1 MKYIDIQLTD
11 KELWEQF
18 QAKYQAG
25 EYADALALLQKP
37 NQNNEAYVWEKYDI
51 SGSYVV
57 SETVISENGM
67 GKNPVMPDDADLS
80 VKYTA
85 YELNSETGVFTLLE
99 PDENAGSPLYYPS
112 PSPNK
117 IYAAFDSGTHGS
129 YVDIYKWAV
138 YSYESVV
145 GDPVKGSTYYG
156 TVISEDEAAYP
167 ANGEQ
172 DGYWYVLVGEATVG
186 GYSGYKGL
194 IAEALNTL
202 TDYIVWVENPHG
214 STFNTDKPPVQANQP
229 TQTTGQ
235 LWFQVTN

>member
-11 KELWEQF
+11 KELWAQF

-25 EYADALALLQKP
+25 EYADALALLQTP
-37 NQNNEAYVWEKYDI
+37 NPNSEVFVWEKYDI
-51 SGSYVV
+51 SGTYVA
-57 SETVISENGM
+57 SETVISQNGV

-117 IYAAFDSGTHGS
+117 IYAAFDAGTHGS
-129 YVDIYKWAV
+129 YVDIYKWNV
-138 YSYESVV
+138 YSYESVLEN
-145 GDPVKGSTYYG
+145 PVKGSTYYG
-156 TVISEDEAAYP
+156 TVTSEDEAAYP
-167 ANGEQ
+167 ADGEQ
-172 DGYWYVLVGEATVG
+172 DGYWYVLVGKTAEG

-194 IAEALNTL
+194 IAKALNTL
-202 TDYIVWVENPHG
+202 TNYIVQVENLND
-214 STFNTDKPPVQANQP
+214 SSFKADKPSVQANQP